1 MRPSTRC
8 CPSLKSGYNDINV
21 VTVRSHFVI
30 HPGSSY
36 TVLYTVK
43 KDLLYVISVT
53 RASRHLTSWGDI
65 ILLFIA
71 IGRLYSVINAVSTL
85 KPENYLQIT
94 KWFTAKSDPL
104 NAVSARRASR
114 DFRCQGTRKNSHRTW
129 TIFQMLPVWKCFH
142 DSEEFKTTH
151 SYTQWRNTIQMYI
164 VWKGF

>member
-1 MRPSTRC
+1 M
-8 CPSLKSGYNDINV
+8 KSGYNDINV

-36 TVLYTVK
+36 TVLYKVK
-43 KDLLYVISVT
+43 KDLLNVISVT
-53 RASRHLTSWGDI
+53 RALKHLTSWGDI
-65 ILLFIA
+65 IVLFIA

-114 DFRCQGTRKNSHRTW
+114 DL
-129 TIFQMLPVWKCFH
+129 QM
-142 DSEEFKTTH
+142 S
-151 SYTQWRNTIQMYI
+151 RNTKKLTQN
-164 VWKGF
+164 VNDLSNAPSVKVLS